1 MEMVSRVK
9 EDGRIDVEKV
19 RQDFPLLGR
28 KVRGKPL
35 AYLDNAATS
44 QKPVQVIEKVD
55 AYLQLYAANVHRAIY
70 GIGEEATE
78 EFEDAREKLRHF
90 INARSPKEVVY
101 TSGTTEA
108 INAIAY
114 GWGLK
119 GHLEKGDE
127 IVTTIM
133 EHHSNTIPWYF
144 LKDLKGVVIKWVDIE
159 DDGTLKMEQYDELIT
174 RRTRLVTV
182 THCSN
187 VLGTINPIEEIVQRA
202 HEVGA
207 LCLVDA
213 AQSVP
218 HMPVDVRRLDCDFM
232 AFSGHKMMGPTG
244 IGVLYGK
251 EDILEEMEPFLGG
264 GEMIREVH
272 LGWARWNDLPWK
284 MEAGTPNI
292 MGAIGLGAAAD
303 YLSKLDM
310 QRVRQ
315 HEMSLTEYA
324 LKRLREVPGLKIFG
338 PPIAEDRGGVISFHL
353 EGAHAHDIASILDA
367 EGIAVRAGHHCAQ
380 PLMER
385 LKVSATT
392 RASFY
397 VYNTEEEVDRLVA
410 ALERVREVFRL

>member
-1 MEMVSRVK
+1 MVGAMEKGEYV
-9 EDGRIDVEKV
+9 DVGKIRE
-19 RQDFPLLGR
+19 DFPVLGR
-28 KVRGKPL
+28 RVHGKPL

-44 QKPVQVIEKVD
+44 QKPLQVVEKVNE
-55 AYLQLYAANVHRAIY
+55 YLKRYTANVHRAIY
-70 GIGEEATE
+70 QIGEEATE
-78 EFEDAREKLRHF
+78 EFEEARDKVRGF
-90 INARSPKEVVY
+90 INARGTKEVVY

-108 INAIAY
+108 INAVAY

-119 GHLEKGDE
+119 GHLGEGDE
-127 IVTTIM
+127 IVTTVM

-144 LKDLKGVVIKWVDIE
+144 LKDLKGVVIKWVDID
-159 DDGTLKMEQYDELIT
+159 DDGTLRMEQYDELIT
-174 RRTRLVTV
+174 RRTKLVTV
-182 THCSN
+182 VHSSN
-187 VLGTINPIEEIVQRA
+187 VLGTINPMEEIARRA

-218 HMPVDVRRLDCDFM
+218 HMPVDVRKLDCDFM

-251 EDILEEMEPFLGG
+251 EEILEEMEPFLGG

-284 MEAGTPNI
+284 MEAGTPNVL
-292 MGAIGLGAAAD
+292 GAIGLGAAVD
-303 YLSKLDM
+303 YLSNLDM
-310 QRVRQ
+310 RRVRG
-315 HEMSLTEYA
+315 HETALTEYA
-324 LKRLREVPGLKIFG
+324 LKRLREIPGIRIFG
-338 PPIAEDRGGVISFHL
+338 PPVADHRGGVISFLL

-385 LKVSATT
+385 LEVSATT

-397 VYNTEEEVDRLVA
+397 IYNVKEEVDRLVE
-410 ALERVREVFRL
+410 ALEKVREVFRL

>member
-1 MEMVSRVK
+1 MKQLGRLDVK
-9 EDGRIDVEKV
+9 KIRE
-19 RQDFPLLGR
+19 DFPVLR
-28 KVRGKPL
+28 RRVHGKLL

-44 QKPVQVIEKVD
+44 QKPVQVVD
-55 AYLQLYAANVHRAIY
+55 RINEYLRMYTANVHRAIY
-70 GIGEEATE
+70 QIGEEATE
-78 EFEDAREKLRHF
+78 EFEDARERLRRF
-90 INARSPKEVVY
+90 INARSTKEVVY

-108 INAIAY
+108 INAVAY

-119 GHLEKGDE
+119 GHLEEGDE
-127 IVTTIM
+127 IVTTVM

-144 LKDLKGVVIKWVDIE
+144 LKDLKGIVIRWVDIGE
-159 DDGTLKMEQYDELIT
+159 DGTLRMEQYDELIT
-174 RRTRLVTV
+174 KRTKLVTV

-187 VLGTINPIEEIVQRA
+187 VLGTINPVEEIAKRA

-218 HMPVDVRRLDCDFM
+218 HMPVDVQRLDCDFL

-251 EDILEEMEPFLGG
+251 EDVLEEMEPFLGG

-272 LGWARWNDLPWK
+272 IGWARWNDLPWK

-292 MGAIGLGAAAD
+292 IGAIGLGAAAQ
-303 YLSKLDM
+303 YLARLDM
-310 QRVRQ
+310 ERVRR
-315 HEMSLTEYA
+315 HELALTGYA
-324 LKRLREVPGLKIFG
+324 LKRLREIPGLKIFG
-338 PPIAEDRGGVISFHL
+338 PPVAEDRGGVISFEL
-353 EGAHAHDIASILDA
+353 EGVHAHDIASILDS

-385 LKVSATT
+385 LNVPATT

-397 VYNTEEEVDRLVA
+397 VYNTEEEVDRLA
-410 ALERVREVFRL
+410 EALEKVREVFGI